1 METYKFMVCTRCLTY
16 NHAPFITDTMQGFCM
31 QNTSFP
37 VVYCIL
43 DDASTDGEQDVIKSF
58 LQNHFTL
65 KDDIAYTKGTE
76 DYQLMFARHNTN
88 KYCYFAVLFLKY
100 NHKSI
105 NKDKRP
111 YYDKWVNVSKYIAVC
126 EGDDYWTHPQKLQ
139 MQVDYMENHNDIS
152 MCSHGYTIVTEDK
165 TTICDI
171 HVKSCDTLLDT
182 GRVIENVEKP
192 QLATL
197 LYKANIM
204 KHYPDFFENLSVGDY
219 PLRVFAAIS
228 GGIYYFDSCLSCYRS
243 LSSSSWTKKM
253 LFDTTAYVTHLNRL
267 IDFAERLDIYTKGD
281 YHNNILRRIDYCTCL
296 KDITTGNISK
306 AIKSDYFR
314 ELSIQSK
321 MQLLIRHR
329 FPVIWYYFAQIHLK
343 FRFARIKLINSLFQR
358 G

>member
-1 METYKFMVCTRCLTY
+1 METYQFMVCTRCLTY
-16 NHAPFITDTMQGFCM
+16 NHAPYITDTMQGFCM

-65 KDDIAYTKGTE
+65 KDDIAYTKETE

-139 MQVDYMENHNDIS
+139 MQVDYMESHNDIS

-197 LYKANIM
+197 LYKASIM

-219 PLRVFAAIS
+219 PLRVYAAIT

-243 LSSSSWTKKM
+243 FSSSSWTKKM
-253 LFDTTAYVTHLNRL
+253 LTNSKEYVTHIDKL
-267 IDFAERLDIYTKGD
+267 ITFAQKLDTYTDGL
-281 YHNNILRRIDYCTCL
+281 YHDSIVRRIDMCRCL
-296 KDITTGNISK
+296 KYLNTKKIYD
-306 AIKSDYFR
+306 AIKTEYFKN
-314 ELSIQSK
+314 LSKKAKLQI
-321 MQLLIRHR
+321 LFRHTT
-329 FPVIWYYFAQIHLK
+329 PLMWYYFTKIHMMLSQK
-343 FRFARIKLINSLFQR
+343 
-358 G
+358 